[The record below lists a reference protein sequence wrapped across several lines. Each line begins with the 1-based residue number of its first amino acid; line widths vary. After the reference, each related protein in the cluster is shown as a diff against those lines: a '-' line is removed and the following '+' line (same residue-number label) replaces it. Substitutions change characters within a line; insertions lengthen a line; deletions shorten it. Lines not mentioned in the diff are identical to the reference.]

1 MRLAGIGLGIVCKGE
16 GEGGLRHWGEVGAVQ
31 VESAGTVVQDYVD
44 GLLRLGGEPGW
55 CFVSKSIGEWL
66 CVKGD
71 LGVGS

>member
-1 MRLAGIGLGIVCKGE
+1 M
-16 GEGGLRHWGEVGAVQ
+16 RHWGELGAVQ
-31 VESAGTVVQDYVD
+31 VESAGTVVQDYAD

-66 CVKGD
+66 CLKGD